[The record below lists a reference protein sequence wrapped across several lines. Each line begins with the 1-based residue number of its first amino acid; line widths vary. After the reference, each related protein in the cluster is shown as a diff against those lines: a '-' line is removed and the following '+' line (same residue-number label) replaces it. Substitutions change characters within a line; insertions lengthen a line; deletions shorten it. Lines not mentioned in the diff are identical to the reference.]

1 MATGTPTPRAPNA
14 ALLVRLH
21 LAGMAGVALWG
32 VILWLLGNTAGAL
45 YELFYFLVL
54 IPSVLW
60 VHFTERH
67 IVPDVWGNIAF
78 VFFNGIAMTWAG
90 DGIVGS
96 GAFVVWCF
104 ICPMAAMV
112 WVSLRAALITSGVYL
127 VLLVL
132 LTLYGQALPGGQAPP
147 DAALPWMI
155 TYNLVGGFSLVLLT
169 LGWFIARLDDERA
182 QNLASQARLLQ
193 SQRFEALATLA
204 GGIAHDF
211 NNAFMAI
218 SGNLQLA
225 RGEAR
230 PDSAVISRIERAQE
244 ALEQATRLAHQMLA
258 FSSGGAPSKSNAPI
272 AETIVGAAR
281 FVLSGSPVKL
291 EIIEPDQ
298 ALSLEADREQIGRLV
313 QQLVSNAAQAMPDGG
328 TITLRLGLELLDRG
342 LPLVE
347 PDQECVVIEVRDHGR
362 GIAVEHIGRLFDPFF
377 TTREGHAGLGL
388 TEAFTIARDHGGAI
402 EVESEPGQ
410 GSVFRVWLPAV
421 APTPED
427 TEPVARSVQPPSSAE
442 LDAVGGLPPVLIMDD
457 EPAVLEVLSDMLDT
471 LGYPLVATEHGEAA
485 LQAWERASASERPFG
500 LAIFDLTI
508 RGGMGG
514 VEAAR
519 KLRAV
524 HPDAVIIASSGYVG
538 DRALTDY
545 RQHGFDA
552 VLRKPYSIA
561 LLGETLERLRAGDGG
576 RRTIPEA

>member
-1 MATGTPTPRAPNA
+1 MATGAPRPRAPNA

-32 VILWLLGNTAGAL
+32 VIMLLLGNTAGAL
-45 YELFYFLVL
+45 YELFYFLIL

-60 VHFTERH
+60 IHFTERH
-67 IVPDVWGNIAF
+67 IVPDVWGNIVF

-90 DGIVGS
+90 DGVVGS

-112 WVSLRAALITSGVYL
+112 WVSLRAALVTSGVYL
-127 VLLVL
+127 ALLVV
-132 LTLYGQALPGGQAPP
+132 LTLYGQALPGGQPPP

-155 TYNLVGGFSLVLLT
+155 TYNLIGGFALVLLT
-169 LGWFIARLDDERA
+169 LGWFIARLEDERA
-182 QNLASQARLLQ
+182 QNLSSQARLLE

-225 RGEAR
+225 SAESP
-230 PDSAVISRIERAQE
+230 PDSPVIRRIGRAQQ
-244 ALEQATRLAHQMLA
+244 ALEQATGLAHQMLA

-272 AETIVGAAR
+272 AETIERAAS

-291 EIIEPDQ
+291 ELDVPEQ
-298 ALSLEADREQIGRLV
+298 ELTMQADREQLGRLV
-313 QQLVSNAAQAMPDGG
+313 QQLVGNAAQSMPAGG
-328 TITLRLGLELLDRG
+328 TITLRMRLRVLERS
-342 LPLVE
+342 LPLLE
-347 PDQECVVIEVRDHGR
+347 AGQECVLLEVCDR
-362 GIAVEHIGRLFDPFF
+362 GAGIPTEHLGRLFDPFF
-377 TTREGHAGLGL
+377 TTRDGHAGLGL

-402 EVESEPGQ
+402 EVESKLGV
-410 GSVFRVWLPAV
+410 GSCFRVWLPAG
-421 APTPED
+421 
-427 TEPVARSVQPPSSAE
+427 SSADE
-442 LDAVGGLPPVLIMDD
+442 ATGEIVPSTPAPVDPGLERAPMPAFPPVLIMDD

-485 LQAWERASASERPFG
+485 LEAWRQAAEQGRPFG
-500 LAIFDLTI
+500 LAIFDLTV

-514 VEAAR
+514 VDAAR
-519 KLRAV
+519 RLRES
-524 HPDAVIIASSGYVG
+524 HPEARIVASSGYVG

-561 LLGETLERLRAGDGG
+561 LLGETLDQLL
-576 RRTIPEA
+576 P